1 MARRRMNDEGT
12 IYQRANG
19 LWVCEI
25 TLGYDKDKKRIKK
38 TISSMDRDKLQ
49 KKINDLKYLNDRRL
63 LIDPS
68 KYTVGEWVEF
78 WLETYKKPSIKPSTY
93 DMYKGNLERYIK
105 PKIGHYKLDKLNP
118 LVVQTF
124 INDISSNS
132 LNTKH
137 GLSQSSV
144 KKVYITLSQ
153 ACKQAV
159 TANILYKNPCDGV
172 QLPKKPPRESVA
184 FTVEEQEAF
193 LQHCPGNTTF
203 ENLFIFAFNTGMR
216 LGEMLALTWK
226 DIDTKDKVVS
236 VNKSLSVVNDYDE
249 KTEQKNKTII
259 DTTKTESG
267 KRTIP
272 LTSAAFDCV
281 ERQRLSNKK
290 KSPFVFYSHSGTPLM
305 KRNIYRAFNDILKKA
320 DIKTHLTLHSMRHSF
335 ATRLLEKGADIKTVS
350 ELLVNAIY
358 MGLLDARNELMT
370 SKTVTNNRKHMAKWD
385 FINTSV
391 TNSLLTHERYS
402 IVPLDRGLFEVIM
415 IYDNLDKVLYT
426 VMKRQNFNK
435 LTGRNSISKAHYI
448 DAMLDVNSSY
458 QKSPKQLSLL
468 EDSNLFSENAEN
480 QIQILTQNIKILLNT
495 NEILRYITIVVD
507 FTGYT
512 LTTVEAIFCS
522 KWLEVIESDN
532 WNDYITPTYDEAEN
546 INSTKHTPEN
556 EIKSKIKI
564 KPAVKKK
571 FGLA

>member
-1 MARRRMNDEGT
+1 MARRRMNGEGT

-159 TANILYKNPCDGV
+159 TANILYKNPCNGV

-216 LGEMLALTWK
+216 LGEMLALTWDDVDAENK
-226 DIDTKDKVVS
+226 LVS
-236 VNKSLSVVNDYDE
+236 VNKNLSVVNDYDE
-249 KTEQKNKTII
+249 KTERKNKII
-259 DTTKTESG
+259 INSTTKTADGMRE
-267 KRTIP
+267 IP
-272 LTSAAFDCV
+272 LTQKALNVVMAQR
-281 ERQRLSNKK
+281 ERNKNE
-290 KSPFVFYSHSGTPLM
+290 SPFIFYSSSGNVLS
-305 KRNIYRAFNDILKKA
+305 KRSIYRAFKNILSKA
-320 DIKTHLTLHSMRHSF
+320 NISTHLTVHSMRHSF

-350 ELLVNAIY
+350 ELLGHKSIQITLDIY
-358 MGLLDARNELMT
+358 SHVSSDLKK
-370 SKTVTNNRKHMAKWD
+370 KT
-385 FINTSV
+385 I
-391 TNSLLTHERYS
+391 SLL
-402 IVPLDRGLFEVIM
+402 
-415 IYDNLDKVLYT
+415 N
-426 VMKRQNFNK
+426 
-435 LTGRNSISKAHYI
+435 
-448 DAMLDVNSSY
+448 
-458 QKSPKQLSLL
+458 
-468 EDSNLFSENAEN
+468 
-480 QIQILTQNIKILLNT
+480 
-495 NEILRYITIVVD
+495 
-507 FTGYT
+507 
-512 LTTVEAIFCS
+512 
-522 KWLEVIESDN
+522 
-532 WNDYITPTYDEAEN
+532 
-546 INSTKHTPEN
+546 
-556 EIKSKIKI
+556 
-564 KPAVKKK
+564 
-571 FGLA
+571 